1 MPPPKCRQLYRVYV
15 YANISESYS
24 SKVSYSGVVE
34 WISPAGVYTSFREQ
48 GWKTT
53 DNTSL
58 VFSPLTPSTAY
69 VFSVVVVTSDGQSE
83 PVTQTVTTGRETG
96 GMVLTA
102 KCIYINQLSL
112 SEDSAC
118 KHQW

>member
-1 MPPPKCRQLYRVYV
+1 MY
-15 YANISESYS
+15 SDTHS

-83 PVTQTVTTGRETG
+83 PVTQTVTTDRETG
-96 GMVLTA
+96 GMVPTA
-102 KCIYINQLSL
+102 
-112 SEDSAC
+112 
-118 KHQW
+118 